1 MRCIELESILTLL
14 TEQILIL
21 AAVSHLE
28 VMKLVYMSFINNS
41 FLVFYILNEIT
52 QGLVLVRRML
62 NFQGIV
68 FYISKL

>member
-1 MRCIELESILTLL
+1 MRCIELESILTYL